1 EGAGV
6 VEKMNVGKGVSGRWR
21 LV

>member
-1 EGAGV
+1 EDAGV
-6 VEKMNVGKGVSGRWR
+6 VEKMNAGKGVSGRWL